1 MIAAGMIVKRVTM
14 KGETVELSH
23 EFKRIMLGVAKDE
36 KQQTRDFQFAKD
48 LDGYTQILCLQA
60 VIRMSGDIGL
70 NVDVAHKY
78 ANIAWIVGQFN
89 NPPKSVKQSYLAYKR
104 AILRREKL

>member
-1 MIAAGMIVKRVTM
+1 
-14 KGETVELSH
+14 
-23 EFKRIMLGVAKDE
+23 MLRVAKDE
-36 KQQTRDFQFAKD
+36 KQPTRDFQFAKD
-48 LDGYTQILCLQA
+48 LDEYTHILCLQA

-70 NVDVAHKY
+70 NVNVAHKY